1 MTTRVIEEV
10 VRASG
15 ALAAAGLSDM
25 VWGHAAIRDPDGRGV
40 WMKAAGWGLE
50 EVDAD
55 RVVLVSPDG
64 EVLSGSGRRHI
75 EYPIHAEI
83 MRRRTDVGCTVHT
96 HAPALSAFAC
106 LDTPLLPISHDGV
119 LFCDPPVPRF
129 TRTGALIAT
138 AELGAALAE
147 ALGEA
152 PACLMP
158 SHGAVTAGPDAAT
171 AVMHA
176 VLLERAC
183 RTQLMAMAAGDPK
196 VWSDPAEAVFKREQV
211 WNPGQVQ
218 AGWQYLL
225 RVAAETRRGERWPP
239 PGSMT
244 TPPT

>member
-1 MTTRVIEEV
+1 MTAAVIEEV
-10 VRASG
+10 VQASR

-25 VWGHAAIRDPDGRGV
+25 VWGHAAIRDPEGRGV
-40 WMKAAGWGLE
+40 WMKAAGWGFE

-55 RVVLVSPDG
+55 RVLLVSPDG
-64 EVLSGSGRRHI
+64 EVLSGAGRRHI
-75 EYPIHAEI
+75 EYPIHTEI
-83 MRRRTDVGCTVHT
+83 MRQRPGVGCTVHT

-106 LDTPLLPISHDGV
+106 LDVPVLPISHDGV

-147 ALGEA
+147 ALGGA

-158 SHGAVTAGPDAAT
+158 SHGAVTAGPDAAA
-171 AVMHA
+171 AVMYA

-196 VWSDPAEAVFKREQV
+196 VWSDPAEADLKREQV
-211 WNPGQVQ
+211 WNPGQRR
-218 AGWQYLL
+218 AGWDYLL
-225 RVAAETRRGERWPP
+225 RAAERNASP
-239 PGSMT
+239 
-244 TPPT
+244 